1 MKCPSPVLS
10 ALLLGASLFLPSCAT
25 ANPPQRV
32 VDLLGGPAAYALI
45 DAPTGDARVEAYR
58 ILPPHLAGEIPVPAD
73 SIELHGHQVLAG
85 PVSVDAESIALL
97 SDVLTSDGTYEW
109 DMAKACEFMP
119 GVAIRYVQG
128 ELQVDVLLCFSC
140 DELGVYRNGKMVDIE
155 DFDTRRADLVTVA
168 KRLFPADEKIRALM
182 P

>member
-1 MKCPSPVLS
+1 MPRFARVTAPF
-10 ALLLGASLFLPSCAT
+10 LLTASLFLTSCAT
-25 ANPPQRV
+25 GGPPQRV
-32 VDLLGGPAAYALI
+32 VDLLGGPEAYALI

-58 ILPPHLAGEIPVPAD
+58 ILPPHLAGEIPVPPD

-128 ELQVDVLLCFSC
+128 KLEVDVLLCFSC
-140 DELGVYRNGKMVDIE
+140 DEWGFLHAGSLRVE
-155 DFDTRRADLVTVA
+155 DNDDARRALVSLSRVV
-168 KRLFPADEKIRALM
+168 FPDDEVLRGLK
-182 P
+182 